1 MPTGPGGPKVSL
13 SLSES
18 VNRIRRCAVFIGALV
33 VLYAVLATSAE
44 GYVYWTNEQDGTI
57 GRANPNGTGKNQGFI
72 KTGGSPAAVAVD
84 GAHIYWGHRTGGD
97 ESIGRANLD
106 GSGKNPNFIPFLALP
121 SGVAANA
128 THLFWTEAI
137 EDGCDLDLTNCLGY
151 VGRANLNGTGIDY
164 GFIRPKGG
172 TQGVAVNATHIFFA
186 FQTGEAATGFIGRA
200 NLSGS
205 GVNQS
210 LVSGL
215 NEPGGISVNSTHI
228 FWANLLGTTIG
239 RANLNGTG
247 ANNSFIKGVDVPC
260 ATAVDADHVYWTDL
274 RRDTI
279 GRANLDGS
287 GIDRNFIT
295 GAKQPCG
302 IAIDS
307 LGADEFG
314 FGKVKRNKRKGT
326 AKLTVLVPRA
336 GAVELAASKTVK
348 GAAKRAEGE
357 GSVKLPIKPKGKS
370 KKKLNKRGKANVK
383 AEVTYTP
390 DGGAASTQATSV
402 KLKKRR

>member
-1 MPTGPGGPKVSL
+1 MALSWPVSL
-13 SLSES
+13 VAGVKS
-18 VNRIRRCAVFIGALV
+18 IRRAAALLGALLV
-33 VLYAVLATSAE
+33 ANAALAATGE

-57 GRANPNGTGKNQGFI
+57 GRANPNGTGENQGFL

-84 GAHIYWGHRTGGD
+84 GAHIYWAHRTGD
-97 ESIGRANLD
+97 EESIGRANID
-106 GSGKNPNFIPFLALP
+106 GSGENPNFIPFLSLP

-164 GFIRPKGG
+164 DFIRPKGA

-215 NEPGGISVNSTHI
+215 NEPGGISVNATHI

-279 GRANLDGS
+279 GRADLDGS
-287 GIDRNFIT
+287 GVDRNFIT

-336 GAVELAASKTVK
+336 GNVELARSKKVK

-357 GSVKLPIKPKGKS
+357 GAVKLPVKPKGKA
-370 KKKLNKRGKANVK
+370 KKKLNRRGKATIG
-383 AEVTYTP
+383 AAVTYTP
-390 DGGAASTQATSV
+390 DGGTANTKTTSV